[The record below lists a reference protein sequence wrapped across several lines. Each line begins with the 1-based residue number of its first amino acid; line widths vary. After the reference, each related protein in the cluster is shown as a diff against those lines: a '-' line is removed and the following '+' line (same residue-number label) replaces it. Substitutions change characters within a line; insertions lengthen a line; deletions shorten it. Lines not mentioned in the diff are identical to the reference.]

1 MHFQEDQRRT
11 ATTPEAQRV
20 GRTLLQRLAT
30 GATSVKQARYKQLS
44 TDYYEEHVRACVVY
58 RAYVSSVMCVLT
70 VQFVCIQSLHLRI
83 PPRVLHFSAIHVFG
97 NRNRHYNL
105 SCGVSIGQYDG
116 ALTVFTRIFSETK
129 GKEGMNTL
137 VTFEY
142 DTWFVSYSV

>member
-1 MHFQEDQRRT
+1 MSC
-11 ATTPEAQRV
+11 
-20 GRTLLQRLAT
+20 L
-30 GATSVKQARYKQLS
+30 
-44 TDYYEEHVRACVVY
+44 
-58 RAYVSSVMCVLT
+58 VS
-70 VQFVCIQSLHLRI
+70 
-83 PPRVLHFSAIHVFG
+83 PYVFG

-142 DTWFVSYSV
+142 AQTWFVTLCRSIHST